1 MSGLKVLV
9 GVDKSP
15 ESHIALRYVCHL
27 LEHFDAEV
35 EAIYAKPDV
44 DMIRLQQFDVPFL
57 KPKDPGETIER
68 ETEEV
73 RGQIMD
79 ACQVCLAGKV
89 PCEPK
94 IVVGEPAEVI
104 LEEARSGDYD
114 MIVLGS
120 HGHSALKGLILGTVH
135 SKILHHAKRPVLIVR
150 DLREVQRVL
159 VVYRG
164 TKCDQEALE
173 FLAPLLERKKPHI
186 TVLHVRE
193 TDKGE
198 SEEFA
203 HACTM
208 LGKETLEKLGHSPE
222 VREAAGDFV
231 DETLK
236 EIISGNYDLVVL
248 GAYGHDRPRIAKMI
262 SDEALSIV
270 SRTTRPVLVY
280 RNKNDN

>member
-1 MSGLKVLV
+1 MSKLKVLV
-9 GVDKSP
+9 GVDRSP

-35 EAIYAKPDV
+35 EAIYAKPDIDKIV
-44 DMIRLQQFDVPFL
+44 LEQFDVPFI
-57 KPKDPGETIER
+57 KPKDPKEIIER
-68 ETEEV
+68 ETKEV
-73 RGQIMD
+73 EDQILD

-94 IVVGEPAEVI
+94 IEVGDPAEVI
-104 LEEARSGDYD
+104 LEEARAGDYD

-135 SKILHHAKRPVLIVR
+135 SKILHHARRPVLIVR
-150 DLREVQRVL
+150 DLREVRRVL
-159 VVYRG
+159 VAYRG
-164 TKCDQEALE
+164 TKCDQDALK

-208 LGKETLEKLGHSPE
+208 LGRETLEKLGHQPE
-222 VREAAGDFV
+222 TKAVTGDFV

-248 GAYGHDRPRIAKMI
+248 GAYGHQRPRLTKMI

-280 RNKNDN
+280 RNKDE

>member
-1 MSGLKVLV
+1 MSRFKVLV
-9 GVDKSP
+9 GVDRSP

-27 LEHFDAEV
+27 LEHFDAQV

-44 DMIRLQQFDVPFL
+44 GMIKLEQFDVPFV
-57 KPKDPGETIER
+57 KPKEPAEIIER
-68 ETEEV
+68 EAQEV
-73 RGQIMD
+73 HGQIMD

-94 IVVGEPAEVI
+94 IVVGEAAEVI
-104 LEEARSGDYD
+104 LDEAQSGDYD

-135 SKILHHAKRPVLIVR
+135 SKILHHASRPVLIVR

-159 VVYRG
+159 VAYRG

-173 FLAPLLERKKPHI
+173 FLAPLLERKKPQI
-186 TVLHVRE
+186 TVFHVRE

-198 SEEFA
+198 TEAYA
-203 HACTM
+203 HACTK
-208 LGKETLEKLGHSPE
+208 LGKETLEKLGHSPQ
-222 VREAAGDFV
+222 VKEAAGDFV

-236 EIISGNYDLVVL
+236 EVISGNYDLVVL

-262 SDEALSIV
+262 SDEALSLV
-270 SRTTRPVLVY
+270 SRTTRPVLVF
-280 RNKNDN
+280 RNKKDG